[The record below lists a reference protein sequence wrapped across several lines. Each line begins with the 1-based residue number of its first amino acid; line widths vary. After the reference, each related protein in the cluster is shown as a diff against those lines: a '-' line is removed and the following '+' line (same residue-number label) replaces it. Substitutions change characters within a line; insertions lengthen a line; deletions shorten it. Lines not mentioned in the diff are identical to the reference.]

1 MKSKLEGFLGNLSL
15 RVKLSTLLLI
25 PALVAVFFAYTQ
37 ISENQ
42 KVAGDLAKMEGLSGL
57 AVRLSALVHET
68 QKERGAT
75 GLYMGSGGTEHG
87 STLND
92 QRGNT
97 DGQVAQLNDFLG
109 TFDDGAFGSNFE
121 SNLAS
126 LVSDLSKFDSHRT
139 SVTNLEFGVGDGLG
153 FYTRFNTKLLSLVGS
168 IGEFAPNAESAR
180 LAAAYVEFL
189 QGKERAGIERAVLSS
204 VFARGHFVDGE
215 FVKFTSLVTAQDTYL
230 SVFETFASPDAI
242 AFYEETMA
250 DDSVAKV
257 GEFREIAMS
266 SINAERIHGV
276 EATDWFAAATARI
289 NLLKAIDD
297 HLAVSLSDRVGEM
310 KSSAQTALI
319 STLIIGVASLSV
331 AVFAAFLI
339 ANSVSSGIKKVADGM
354 SRIAV
359 GELDTQVQVAGKDE
373 IARMAVSYNDMRDY
387 ISGVADSVTSVGD
400 GDLTVDITPKS
411 ERDALGVATK
421 RMVQSLV
428 GLVGNVR
435 ETATAVSAS
444 SQQLNSAAEQAGA
457 ATQGVADTAQQVAK
471 GAEDQSASVTE
482 SIEYVEKMNSSVEA
496 IRTGSEQQS
505 TAISEAEAIVSE
517 VAEAAKGVTEN
528 AENASDGANRANDA
542 AGNGVEAVQKTI
554 EGMERIAEAVGSVSS
569 RVSDLG
575 EKSAEIGKIVSVI
588 DDIAAQTNL
597 LALNAAIEA
606 ARAGEQ
612 GRGFAVVAEE
622 VRQLAERVTSATSE
636 IAGLIEGVQQSV
648 EESVQATEEGSKQ
661 TTEGTELAG
670 NAGSALQQIIE
681 AVEGVSAQVI
691 QISGA
696 ASQVSGA
703 TDRMVDTIGSVSS
716 VAAKN
721 LESTQDLTMNSS
733 EVRTK
738 LDTIA
743 AAVEESSAAAEEASA
758 GAEEMSAQAEE
769 VVASAATLAEMG
781 SSLIDAVA
789 VFKIAENALNS
800 SETEV
805 QYDEESEQ
813 LAA

>member
-97 DGQVAQLNDFLG
+97 DGQVVQLNDFLR

-153 FYTRFNTKLLSLVGS
+153 FYTRFNGKLLSLVAN
-168 IGEFAPNAESAR
+168 IGEFAPNPESAR
-180 LAAAYVEFL
+180 LAAAYVNFL
-189 QGKERAGIERAVLSS
+189 QGKERAGIERAVMSS
-204 VFARGHFVDGE
+204 AFARGHFNDGE
-215 FVKFTSLVTAQDTYL
+215 FAKFNSLVTAQDTYL
-230 SVFETFASPDAI
+230 NVFTTFASDDVM
-242 AFYEETMA
+242 AFYEETMD
-250 DDSVAKV
+250 DDSVAQV
-257 GEFREIAMS
+257 GEFRDIA
-266 SINAERIHGV
+266 V
-276 EATDWFAAATARI
+276 ATYWFAAATARI

-297 HLAVSLSDRVGEM
+297 HLAVNLADRVGEM

-319 STLIIGVASLSV
+319 STLIIGAASLSV

-359 GELDTQVQVAGKDE
+359 GELDAQVQVAGKDE

-435 ETATAVSAS
+435 ETATAVSGS

-482 SIEYVEKMNSSVEA
+482 SIEYVAKMNSSVEA

-505 TAISEAEAIVSE
+505 IAISEAEAIVSE

-554 EGMERIAEAVGSVSS
+554 EGMERIAEAVGSVST

-612 GRGFAVVAEE
+612 ARGFAVVAEE

-681 AVEGVSAQVI
+681 AVEGVSAQVV

-703 TDRMVDTIGSVSS
+703 TERMVDTIGSVSS

-721 LESTQDLTMNSS
+721 LESTQDLTTNSS

-738 LDTIA
+738 MDNIA

-781 SSLIDAVA
+781 SSLLDAVA

-805 QYDEESEQ
+805 QYDEEPEQ